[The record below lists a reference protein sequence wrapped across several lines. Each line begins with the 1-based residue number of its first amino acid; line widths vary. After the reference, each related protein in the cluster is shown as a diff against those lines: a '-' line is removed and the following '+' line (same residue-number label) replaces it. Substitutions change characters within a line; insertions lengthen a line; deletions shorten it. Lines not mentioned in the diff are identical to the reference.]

1 MPDVGEYYNANLA
14 NSIQFLVSFFNRRQW
29 TNITFKKNAGTDA
42 FNKLSVQLQQED
54 PTTDDNS
61 SLDSGDAMY
70 DVYQPRSSKIDDK
83 KLLYVAF
90 ATIYSTI

>member
-1 MPDVGEYYNANLA
+1 MPDVGKYYNANLA
-14 NSIQFLVSFFNRRQW
+14 NSIQFPVSFLTIDNEQ
-29 TNITFKKNAGTDA
+29 TLLKKNADTDA

-70 DVYQPRSSKIDDK
+70 DVYQPQSSKIDDK
-83 KLLYVAF
+83 KE
-90 ATIYSTI
+90 